1 MNISQQIS
9 ESVSSLQAALLSTH
23 PDISSILRTIHTT
36 LKANPDCV
44 TLLSEDE
51 IGIII
56 SGLKQQ
62 TNTEIATS
70 ISKGG
75 KGKGVK
81 SIGISD
87 L

>member
-9 ESVSSLQAALLSTH
+9 ESVASLQSALTSSH
-23 PDISSILRTIHTT
+23 PDISNLLRTIHTT
-36 LKANPDCV
+36 LRANPDCV

-51 IGIII
+51 IGTIIN
-56 SGLKQQ
+56 GLKQQ